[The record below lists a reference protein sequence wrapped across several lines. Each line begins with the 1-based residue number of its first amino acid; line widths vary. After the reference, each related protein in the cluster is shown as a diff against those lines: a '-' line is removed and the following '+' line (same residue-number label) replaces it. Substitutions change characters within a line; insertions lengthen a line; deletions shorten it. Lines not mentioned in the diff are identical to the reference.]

1 MWRNHLADVIGNRLK
16 FKSSL
21 ADPDLWFK
29 PMTATDGTCYY
40 AYILV
45 CVDNILII
53 DKNTERFMDLLK
65 ERYTVKPSSIGEP
78 KVYLGA
84 DISKAYY
91 SDGSYALIYNLSN
104 VITGTCSPQCY

>member
-1 MWRNHLADVIGNRLK
+1 MRRNHLADVIRNRLK
-16 FKSSL
+16 FESAL

-29 PMTATDGTCYY
+29 PMAATDGTCYY

-45 CVDNILII
+45 YVDNIL
-53 DKNTERFMDLLK
+53 K
-65 ERYTVKPSSIGEP
+65 ESYMVKPSSNGEP

-91 SDGSYALIYNLSN
+91 SDDSYARTMGSK
-104 VITGTCSPQCY
+104 S